1 MGENK
6 LTVMVYSV
14 LGLRPLAV
22 QDLATPLYTTY
33 NVIKEK
39 KRIKSGRH
47 WVSKYYLQ
55 VYDFILKMKTI
66 EQWMLKKLRAIWND
80 LSKDRNLKVM
90 KDTGKHA

>member
-39 KRIKSGRH
+39 KGSN
-47 WVSKYYLQ
+47 Q
-55 VYDFILKMKTI
+55 VGIEFQNTIYRFMILF
-66 EQWMLKKLRAIWND
+66 
-80 LSKDRNLKVM
+80 
-90 KDTGKHA
+90 